1 MYKKILTP
9 LDGSEL
15 AECTLKHIEAIA
27 NGCKVSEII
36 LLTILEKSH
45 FQLPGL
51 SGRER
56 QELQQKN
63 EAWAK
68 DYLASVSKKLNVNG
82 NTKIEAVIR
91 WGNPAD
97 EILNYVSENNI
108 DLVIMSTR
116 GLTGIS
122 RWTFGSIAEKV
133 MRRSAAPVLIISPVT
148 LKIK

>member
-15 AECTLKHIEAIA
+15 AECTLKHVEAIA

-56 QELQQKN
+56 QEL
-63 EAWAK
+63 
-68 DYLASVSKKLNVNG
+68 
-82 NTKIEAVIR
+82 
-91 WGNPAD
+91 
-97 EILNYVSENNI
+97 
-108 DLVIMSTR
+108 
-116 GLTGIS
+116 
-122 RWTFGSIAEKV
+122 
-133 MRRSAAPVLIISPVT
+133 
-148 LKIK
+148 